1 MTHSPHTPT
10 LKRNA
15 QQGFTLILVL
25 SLVALLTLV
34 LGTYAVLTMNNVQTN
49 SNSRDSS
56 RGLYAAEAALNSRA
70 ERIRQRFVG
79 FRTPA
84 GPSPLDNASNVP
96 CQGSNQ
102 GSNDMQCESLN
113 LEGRNVTS
121 YAVQGTSQNIQIPPG
136 EDFAGLSAEETPFT
150 VNGVALN
157 SRNNPEAIASLVFKS
172 RLVPLFQFAVFFSK
186 DLEFDNTAQLTLSG
200 PVHTNGNLFLDGL
213 LTINGSNSQVTSA
226 QTIYRGVKQN
236 STACVGTVQIGDA
249 TNTPQTVNCNGTGR
263 KQLTTTD
270 TLPFGNKLKGG
281 LNALTVP
288 TVADL
293 QPVAGNTYWDKADV
307 RIVLKQTGSD
317 WNNDSNWTVNMTK
330 ADGSTS
336 GMPSLVNYCNF
347 STGGGLTSS
356 IITSSTFRTHTNFQ
370 DNREYPVWSNASTA
384 SDKARVEKRM
394 LDIDVRRLLACIEAN
409 SGILNGLSDTS
420 DGGLVVYLT
429 VDDRNYSNIARSGST
444 VKLNNYGFRLV
455 NGKDLSSALTNI
467 RPKGLTFVS
476 DQAVYIQGDF
486 NSPGVTSASVSP
498 PTFATLSSGWIP
510 SSIVA
515 DSVNVLS
522 SAWNS
527 TSTCRDANGY
537 YRSRTLSSAAL
548 KYSGTTT
555 VASEYIMG
563 SNGSTSAG
571 RWYYYNS
578 TGLNSSNNIPE
589 TATGDEKSTKP
600 LFCRTPDVTTIQTA
614 ILAGTATTGNQEGAV
629 WPIPGGATSTSI
641 TSGGVHNM
649 MRFHEDWQGAERY
662 GSSVYYNYSGSLVSL
677 STPLHVNGA
686 FKLGSQDTPGVTP
699 AQDLSPVYRPPTR
712 QWQYDQQFNQAAN
725 LPPLTPRFVYIKQEN
740 FTRRFT
746 QE

>member
-1 MTHSPHTPT
+1 MTS
-10 LKRNA
+10 
-15 QQGFTLILVL
+15 
-25 SLVALLTLV
+25 
-34 LGTYAVLTMNNVQTN
+34 
-49 SNSRDSS
+49 
-56 RGLYAAEAALNSRA
+56 
-70 ERIRQRFVG
+70 
-79 FRTPA
+79 
-84 GPSPLDNASNVP
+84 
-96 CQGSNQ
+96 
-102 GSNDMQCESLN
+102 
-113 LEGRNVTS
+113 
-121 YAVQGTSQNIQIPPG
+121 
-136 EDFAGLSAEETPFT
+136 
-150 VNGVALN
+150 
-157 SRNNPEAIASLVFKS
+157 
-172 RLVPLFQFAVFFSK
+172 
-186 DLEFDNTAQLTLSG
+186 
-200 PVHTNGNLFLDGL
+200 
-213 LTINGSNSQVTSA
+213 
-226 QTIYRGVKQN
+226 
-236 STACVGTVQIGDA
+236 
-249 TNTPQTVNCNGTGR
+249 
-263 KQLTTTD
+263 
-270 TLPFGNKLKGG
+270 
-281 LNALTVP
+281 
-288 TVADL
+288 
-293 QPVAGNTYWDKADV
+293 
-307 RIVLKQTGSD
+307 
-317 WNNDSNWTVNMTK
+317 
-330 ADGSTS
+330 
-336 GMPSLVNYCNF
+336 SLVNYCNF
-347 STGGGLTSS
+347 STGGNLDSS
-356 IITSSTFRTHTNFQ
+356 IITGNTFRTHTNFQ

-384 SDKARVEKRM
+384 SDKARVKKRM

-429 VDDRNYSNIARSGST
+429 VDDKNYSNIARSGST
-444 VKLNNYGFRLV
+444 VKLNNYGFRLI

-522 SAWNS
+522 SAWNTPS
-527 TSTCRDANGY
+527 LCRDDTGY
-537 YRSRTLSSAAL
+537 YRSRALNTRAERNWRGNLIGSYSMGAAW
-548 KYSGTTT
+548 YSY
-555 VASEYIMG
+555 ASD
-563 SNGSTSAG
+563 SDA
-571 RWYYYNS
+571 
-578 TGLNSSNNIPE
+578 E

-600 LFCRTPDVTTIQTA
+600 LFCRTPGVTTIQTA

-629 WPIPGGATSTSI
+629 WPIPGGTTSTSI

-686 FKLGSQDTPGVTP
+686 FKLGSQDTPSVTP